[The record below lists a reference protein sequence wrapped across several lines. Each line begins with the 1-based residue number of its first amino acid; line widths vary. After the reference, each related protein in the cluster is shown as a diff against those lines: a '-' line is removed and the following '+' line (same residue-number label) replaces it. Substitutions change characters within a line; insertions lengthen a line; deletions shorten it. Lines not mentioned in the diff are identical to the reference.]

1 MQSHGGQV
9 RNRRGNGPSAGTT
22 ADAAGSARFA
32 RRRLLKAA
40 VFGSP
45 GAREDDLTPPGT
57 YAVNSSATHAVIGT
71 VLDVSPHILVLQT
84 AAGEE
89 RLTLAASTTAWRGEP
104 VAPAAL
110 KQGDRAIVKRNYVRY
125 TVADR
130 IWAEI
135 GRVTGTIVERDAGTL
150 LVDEGTEQGRK
161 ILVVPERSSGRIQVR
176 FPRLQPG
183 YLVDVIGLRHQGVVE
198 GLIPATS
205 QPPYPADQPP
215 RPQPPARPAQPPG
228 PPLVSGHIPDTI
240 SGTATWHEPGEEPED
255 LLGVAYPALDPETG
269 CEGHSLPPA
278 REEPS
283 PVADPGRGHT
293 GRHTRASLARS
304 GVAEPD
310 HRHPAAAGGH
320 GHFVSA
326 AHHAD
331 QFAVDPHEVGRGCV
345 QLPYLSIGSLL
356 QIRNDCAQRSREL
369 TVTSCGAPA
378 RLFCDRCV
386 TCGTSP
392 RGRVAD
398 LTMSAFVDLGG
409 ELDRGCFNATIMI
422 GG

>member
-9 RNRRGNGPSAGTT
+9 RRLHGNSRSVDDVT
-22 ADAAGSARFA
+22 DAISPARFA
-32 RRRLLKAA
+32 RRRRFKAA
-40 VFGSP
+40 LFGSP
-45 GAREDDLTPPGT
+45 DRREDDLASHGAYP
-57 YAVNSSATHAVIGT
+57 VNSSATHAVIGT

-89 RLTLAASTTAWRGEP
+89 RLTLAASTTAWRGGP

-110 KQGDRAIVKRNYVRY
+110 KQGDRAIVKRNYVRN

-161 ILVVPERSSGRIQVR
+161 ILVIPEQASGRIQVR

-183 YLVDVIGLRHQGVVE
+183 YLVDVIGLRRPGFVE

-205 QPPYPADQPP
+205 QPPYRA
-215 RPQPPARPAQPPG
+215 AQPPS
-228 PPLVSGHIPDTI
+228 PPLVSGHIPNTI

-269 CEGHSLPPA
+269 CEGHSLSRV
-278 REEPS
+278 REEPN
-283 PVADPGRGHT
+283 PAADPGRGHT

-304 GVAEPD
+304 GAAGPD
-310 HRHPAAAGGH
+310 SKHPGAAGGH

-331 QFAVDPHEVGRGCV
+331 QFAVDPHEVGPGCV

-369 TVTSCGAPA
+369 PVTSCGAPA

-386 TCGTSP
+386 PCGTSP

-409 ELDRGCFNATIMI
+409 ELDRGCFNATILI

>member
-9 RNRRGNGPSAGTT
+9 RSLRGNSPSVDDVT
-22 ADAAGSARFA
+22 DAISPARFA
-32 RRRLLKAA
+32 RRRRLKAA
-40 VFGSP
+40 IFGRAGEHADAIAPHS
-45 GAREDDLTPPGT
+45 ADVL
-57 YAVNSSATHAVIGT
+57 NSDMTHAVIGT

-89 RLTLAASTTAWRGEP
+89 RLTLAASTAAWRGRP
-104 VAPAAL
+104 MAPAAL
-110 KQGDRAIVKRNYVRY
+110 RQGDRAIVKRNYVRN

-135 GRVTGTIVERDAGTL
+135 GRVTGTIVERDGGTL
-150 LVDEGTEQGRK
+150 LVDQGTEQGRK
-161 ILVVPERSSGRIQVR
+161 ILVIPERASGRIQVR

-183 YLVDVIGLRHQGVVE
+183 YLVDVIGLRRPGFVE

-205 QPPYPADQPP
+205 QPPYRADQPP
-215 RPQPPARPAQPPG
+215 S

-255 LLGVAYPALDPETG
+255 LLGLAYPALDPETG
-269 CEGHSLPPA
+269 CEGHSLVRPPDDPGPA
-278 REEPS
+278 S
-283 PVADPGRGHT
+283 ADTGRGHT
-293 GRHTRASLARS
+293 GRHTRASLARTS
-304 GVAEPD
+304 AARLDSQYVVA
-310 HRHPAAAGGH
+310 AGH
-320 GHFVSA
+320 GHCSE
-326 AHHAD
+326 AHTAD
-331 QFAVDPHEVGRGCV
+331 RYAVDPHLAGPGCV
-345 QLPYLSIGSLL
+345 RLPYLSLGSVLR
-356 QIRNDCAQRSREL
+356 IRNDCSQRTRDL
-369 TVTSCGAPA
+369 PVTSCGAGA

-409 ELDRGCFNATIMI
+409 DLESGCFNATITI